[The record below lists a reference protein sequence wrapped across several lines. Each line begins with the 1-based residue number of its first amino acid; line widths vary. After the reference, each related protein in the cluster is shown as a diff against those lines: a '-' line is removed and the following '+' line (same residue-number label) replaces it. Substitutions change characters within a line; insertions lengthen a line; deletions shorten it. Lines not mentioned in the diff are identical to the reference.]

1 MKGLYSCLSNKEKLL
16 GRKLSSSRGDILF
29 HENDACHYVGLIIK
43 GEIAIT
49 SISYEGKEVIFNL
62 LHDDDLFGHNL
73 LFSSSPFY
81 KGDVIAKSPSLDLIL
96 YKKEEF
102 VSLLSSNKDFLEA
115 YLNKISDNMKLLNQ
129 KVKLLSFSDLE
140 ERFFYYLHYKRNK
153 IDPLNI
159 STLAKELRCER
170 ETLSR
175 LISKLQKEN
184 KILRNGKAIE
194 KA

>member
-1 MKGLYSCLSNKEKLL
+1 MSNEEKLL
-16 GRKLSSSRGDILF
+16 GRKLSSSRGESLF
-29 HENDACHYVGLIIK
+29 HENDACHYVGLIIQ
-43 GEIAIT
+43 GEVAIT

-81 KGDVIAKSPSLDLIL
+81 KGDVIVKSSSLDLIL

-102 VSLLSSNKDFLEA
+102 ISLLSSNKDFLEA
-115 YLNKISDNMKLLNQ
+115 YLNKTSDNMKLLNQ

-140 ERFFYYLHYKRNK
+140 ERFFYYLHIKKNK

-175 LISKLQKEN
+175 LISKLERES
-184 KILRNGKAIE
+184 KILRKGKAIE